1 MCSYRVESSKGVNQS
16 HYRHSMN
23 TERNYVFYVTQ
34 IEKTHIIC
42 RTHFVYVSYL
52 YKSYPR
58 MHDMPRVTI
67 VFGKVVDLNQGN
79 ESYLYYRSLYSK
91 KLSTLYQVTLQ
102 VYIGALNKRPLISL
116 SWKRPLCIHIQLASV
131 LKAWWPKKH
140 PKVEGDLVLQ
150 KSEQAPA

>member
-1 MCSYRVESSKGVNQS
+1 MMCSYRVESSKGVNQS

-23 TERNYVFYVTQ
+23 TKRNYVFYVTQ

-79 ESYLYYRSLYSK
+79 EDIYIIVLYIQRINLHCT
-91 KLSTLYQVTLQ
+91 KLHCKSWVRGIPPFPWT
-102 VYIGALNKRPLISL
+102 ALPCERCNRCDRRVGMIIFRIL
-116 SWKRPLCIHIQLASV
+116 
-131 LKAWWPKKH
+131 
-140 PKVEGDLVLQ
+140 
-150 KSEQAPA
+150 

>member
-1 MCSYRVESSKGVNQS
+1 MMCSYRVESSKGVNQS

-79 ESYLYYRSLYSK
+79 EDIYIIVLYIQRINLHCT
-91 KLSTLYQVTLQ
+91 KLHCKFT
-102 VYIGALNKRPLISL
+102 
-116 SWKRPLCIHIQLASV
+116 C
-131 LKAWWPKKH
+131 
-140 PKVEGDLVLQ
+140 
-150 KSEQAPA
+150 

>member
-1 MCSYRVESSKGVNQS
+1 MMCSYRVESSKGVNQS

-67 VFGKVVDLNQGN
+67 VFGKVVDLNQGSKDIYIIVLYIQR
-79 ESYLYYRSLYSK
+79 SYLHCT
-91 KLSTLYQVTLQ
+91 KLHCKFTCEQTIHFVMF
-102 VYIGALNKRPLISL
+102 
-116 SWKRPLCIHIQLASV
+116 SW
-131 LKAWWPKKH
+131 
-140 PKVEGDLVLQ
+140 
-150 KSEQAPA
+150 

>member
-1 MCSYRVESSKGVNQS
+1 MMCSYRVESSKGVNQS

-67 VFGKVVDLNQGN
+67 VFGKVVDLNQGSKDIYIIVLYIQR
-79 ESYLYYRSLYSK
+79 SYLHCTKLHCKFTKSK
-91 KLSTLYQVTLQ
+91 QIYVIVVQ
-102 VYIGALNKRPLISL
+102 
-116 SWKRPLCIHIQLASV
+116 IQLHFSV
-131 LKAWWPKKH
+131 ESIR
-140 PKVEGDLVLQ
+140 V
-150 KSEQAPA
+150 

>member
-1 MCSYRVESSKGVNQS
+1 MMCSYRVESSKGVNQS

-23 TERNYVFYVTQ
+23 TKRNYVFYVTQ

-67 VFGKVVDLNQGN
+67 VFGKVVDLNQGSKDIYIIVLYIQR
-79 ESYLYYRSLYSK
+79 SYLHW
-91 KLSTLYQVTLQ
+91 YQVTLQ
-102 VYIGALNKRPLISL
+102 VYMLNAKM
-116 SWKRPLCIHIQLASV
+116 
-131 LKAWWPKKH
+131 LK
-140 PKVEGDLVLQ
+140 
-150 KSEQAPA
+150 SC